1 MPKIADVKSKARST
15 RKPLRD
21 VSNGGFKS
29 SIRNPVIQ
37 KPNPD
42 TQQQDP
48 VTICGDGASR
58 DPLDRL
64 LLVHSDLSVLIHQID
79 ELVVQALEQKVRN
92 KKEIESFAHLLNNM
106 QTSLKPWIP
115 RFQKLLST
123 NDTTA
128 SKNQL
133 ETILA
138 TSKKITP
145 PSPSINKPLE
155 NQESYKL
162 DFMVSPSPLV
172 SWHAECTQEGGRSL
186 FMLTPLPK
194 PSAFTSKLKKSSK
207 SVFKNITNDLPVA
220 TSEFSSPEKLLRKND
235 NNNNNNNNC
244 VIVSTPYLKMSPPKS
259 CILLEPASEHCNKKT
274 NGGVKNAIIGGG
286 DSEPSS
292 SSSISQGYGHLGLKY
307 PELFGIRNGDKMGN
321 SRKAVEASPN
331 WCISPPKTCV
341 LLEPSD
347 DDKVVVIKDVEINLH
362 KPRDK
367 GVIDSTPMCK
377 DLDTTVLRGKRV
389 GENTLKKEL
398 WMRFEAATGDEL
410 RFKAS
415 VSGQTTTTT
424 TSNECSNN
432 GKGFMEL
439 LEEVCSD
446 D

>member
-29 SIRNPVIQ
+29 SVRNPVIQ
-37 KPNPD
+37 KSTAD

-92 KKEIESFAHLLNNM
+92 KKEIESFAHLLNKM

-115 RFQKLLST
+115 RFQKFLST
-123 NDTTA
+123 NDTTV

-145 PSPSINKPLE
+145 PSSSINKPLE

-220 TSEFSSPEKLLRKND
+220 TSEFSSPEKVLKRNNTTNND
-235 NNNNNNNNC
+235 NNSI
-244 VIVSTPYLKMSPPKS
+244 IVSTPYLKMSPPKS
-259 CILLEPASEHCNKKT
+259 CILLEPASEHYNKKT
-274 NGGVKNAIIGGG
+274 NGGVKNAAINGGG

-292 SSSISQGYGHLGLKY
+292 SSSQGYGHLGLKY
-307 PELFGIRNGDKMGN
+307 PELFGIKHGDKMGN

-347 DDKVVVIKDVEINLH
+347 DDKVVIKDVDINFH

-398 WMRFEAATGDEL
+398 WMRFEAATGHEL

-415 VSGQTTTTT
+415 VGGHGQTTTN
-424 TSNECSNN
+424 TSNECSN

>member
-1 MPKIADVKSKARST
+1 MIPIST
-15 RKPLRD
+15 PTFWD
-21 VSNGGFKS
+21 SNLILFL
-29 SIRNPVIQ
+29 
-37 KPNPD
+37 
-42 TQQQDP
+42 
-48 VTICGDGASR
+48 TIDAFCFVYE
-58 DPLDRL
+58 L
-64 LLVHSDLSVLIHQID
+64 LNDSNLHVQID

-123 NDTTA
+123 NDTTI

-133 ETILA
+133 QTILA

-220 TSEFSSPEKLLRKND
+220 TSEFSSPEKVLKRENATNND
-235 NNNNNNNNC
+235 NNSI
-244 VIVSTPYLKMSPPKS
+244 IVSTPYLKMSPPKS
-259 CILLEPASEHCNKKT
+259 CILLEPASEHCKKT
-274 NGGVKNAIIGGG
+274 NGSVKNGIIGGG
-286 DSEPSS
+286 DSEASS

-307 PELFGIRNGDKMGN
+307 PELFGIKHGDKMGN

-347 DDKVVVIKDVEINLH
+347 DDKVVIKDVEINFH
-362 KPRDK
+362 KPLDK
-367 GVIDSTPMCK
+367 GVVDSTPMCK

-398 WMRFEAATGDEL
+398 WMRFEAATAHEL

-415 VSGQTTTTT
+415 VGGHGQTITTT
-424 TSNECSNN
+424 TSSNDC
-432 GKGFMEL
+432 KGFMEL